1 VVLPESVEARTV
13 VIIVKVS
20 TPDVEASITN
30 LAIKAC
36 IEGKDMFYLNI
47 YWSPNNSQKPSL
59 DTIKVVSATISIS
72 N

>member
-1 VVLPESVEARTV
+1 VEFPESVEARTV
-13 VIIVKVS
+13 VIVVKVS
-20 TPDVEASITN
+20 TPGVEASITN

-36 IEGKDMFYLNI
+36 IEGKDMFCLNI
-47 YWSPNNSQKPSL
+47 YWSSNNSPQPSL